1 MNFKRND
8 RRELKIISIHT
19 KYIFMKFEFRGFGI
33 ILRLILISI
42 FQIDV
47 LWDVNDKDKEQ
58 KRTVIL

>member
-1 MNFKRND
+1 
-8 RRELKIISIHT
+8 
-19 KYIFMKFEFRGFGI
+19 MKFEFRGFGI